1 MVTVVPYQD
10 IGSIQIIAPLDS
22 ATSKWTLSVHPAS
35 RKGFPMS
42 VASPART
49 TSRHSFAPVDMLGSE
64 PFLFLDFPTATEAQ
78 DAHAF
83 FLYHKQI
90 GK

>member
-1 MVTVVPYQD
+1 
-10 IGSIQIIAPLDS
+10 
-22 ATSKWTLSVHPAS
+22 
-35 RKGFPMS
+35 MS

-64 PFLFLDFPTATEAQ
+64 PFLFLDFSTAAEAQ

-83 FLYHKQI
+83 FLYHKQL
-90 GK
+90 GR